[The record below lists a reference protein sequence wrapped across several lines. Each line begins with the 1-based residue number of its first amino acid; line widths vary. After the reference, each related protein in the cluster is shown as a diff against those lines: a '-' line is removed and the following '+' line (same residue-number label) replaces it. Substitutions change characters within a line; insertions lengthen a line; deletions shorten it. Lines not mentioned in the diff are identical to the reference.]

1 MLATYIKQEWFGNIR
16 GDLIAGIVVALALIP
31 ETIAFSIIAG
41 VDPKVGLYASFIIS
55 VVIAFTGGRPGMI
68 SGAAGAMA
76 LVMVMFV
83 RDHGLDYLL
92 AATVLTGILQLLFGV
107 FKLGRYLK
115 FVPRSVMIGFVNS
128 LAILIFSS
136 QLAVFD
142 GAGWHTYA
150 IVASGMALIWLL
162 PRFFTAVPAPLVA
175 IVLLTIVAIVTGA
188 NVQTIGDMG
197 ALPESLPVFT
207 MLKVPLN
214 LETLLLV
221 LPLSFT
227 LALVGLFE
235 SLLTA
240 QLVDQQTDTPS
251 NKNLEARGQGIANI
265 VAGFFGGMAGC
276 AMIGQSIVNIESGG
290 RGRLSSLMAGIYLM
304 VLILVLSPWVK
315 QIPMGALAAVMM
327 MVALTTF
334 DWSSLRNIAREPKSD
349 TIVLVATIAIVVIT
363 KNLAIGVI
371 AGIVLSTIF
380 FARKVSKQFQVTS
393 SLESRT
399 RTYRVSGQ
407 LFFVSIEEFTAAF
420 DFTEENLDLVIVDLS
435 QSHVWDSSAMAALEE
450 LKERFSVQVELVGLN
465 QESQRVLGKG
475 RPTSAS

>member
-1 MLATYIKQEWFGNIR
+1 MLATYIKREWFGNVR
-16 GDLIAGIVVALALIP
+16 GDVIAGLVVALALIP

-41 VDPKVGLYASFIIS
+41 VDPKVGLYASFVIS
-55 VVIAFTGGRPGMI
+55 VVIAFVGGRPGMI

-76 LVMVMFV
+76 LVMVIFV

-92 AATVLTGILQLLFGV
+92 AATVLTGVLQLLFGV

-115 FVPRSVMIGFVNS
+115 FVPRSVMVGFVNS

-150 IVASGMALIWLL
+150 IVAGGMAMIWLL
-162 PRFFTAVPAPLVA
+162 PRFFTAVPAPLIA
-175 IVLLTIVAIVTGA
+175 IVVLTVTSIVSGA
-188 NVQTIGDMG
+188 SVQTIGDMG
-197 ALPESLPVFT
+197 ALPESLPFFS

-240 QLVDQQTDTPS
+240 QLVDQKTDTPS
-251 NKNLEARGQGIANI
+251 NKNVEARGQGIANI
-265 VAGFFGGMAGC
+265 ITGFFGGMAGC
-276 AMIGQSIVNIESGG
+276 AMIGQSVINVESGG

-304 VLILVLSPWVK
+304 LLILVLSPWVK

-327 MVALTTF
+327 MVALATF
-334 DWSSLRNIAREPKSD
+334 DWSSLRDIAREPKSD
-349 TIVLVATIAIVVIT
+349 TIVLVVTIATVVIT

-380 FARKVSKQFQVTS
+380 FARKVSKQFYVTS
-393 SLESRT
+393 SLEGRT
-399 RTYRVSGQ
+399 RTYMVTGE
-407 LFFVSIEEFTAAF
+407 LFFVAIEEFTAAF
-420 DFTEENLDLVIVDLS
+420 DFTEPNLDHVIVDLS
-435 QSHVWDSSAMAALEE
+435 RSHVWDSSAMAALEE
-450 LKERFSVQVELVGLN
+450 LEERFSVPVELTGLN
-465 QESQRVLGKG
+465 KESQRVLGKG
-475 RPTSAS
+475 QPARAS